1 MGDQIC
7 PILQQG
13 SAALKYSST
22 RLGHENRGSCSLR
35 AFSKSPEDTRSL
47 GEKISRF
54 VLPGSFFLLY
64 GDLGSGK
71 TEFTRGFAKGA
82 GWSEVRSPSFTI
94 INEYPAEPPI
104 IHVDLY
110 RLNERSSFE
119 FPLEEYLSDGS
130 VVLVEWAERLD
141 VWQIPDAWEARFYY
155 PEDLSGERDM
165 NVRVIEISCRGER
178 SCRSMDLFLAE
189 FEYDR

>member
-1 MGDQIC
+1 MRAI
-7 PILQQG
+7 
-13 SAALKYSST
+13 S
-22 RLGHENRGSCSLR
+22 ESL
-35 AFSKSPEDTRSL
+35 EETRSL

-71 TEFTRGFAKGA
+71 TEFVRGFAKGK
-82 GWSEVRSPSFTI
+82 GWREVRSPSFTI

-110 RLNERSSFE
+110 RIDKNSSSE
-119 FPLEEYLSDGS
+119 FPLEEYLRDGC

-141 VWQIPDAWEARFYY
+141 ARLIMDAWEARFYY
-155 PEDLSGERDM
+155 PKNITGEM
-165 NVRVIEISCRGER
+165 NLDVRVIEITCRGER
-178 SCRSMDLFLAE
+178 SCQSMKLFLTE
-189 FEYDR
+189 SEYDRSKS